1 MHNELKLIAKI
12 KYGTEREREGE
23 RKRGKTN
30 WTELSQKTERVKALA
45 GQKEDSWRQEKNY

>member
-12 KYGTEREREGE
+12 KCGTEREKEGE

-45 GQKEDSWRQEKNY
+45 GQKEDS